1 MSLTTYH
8 YKSLL
13 TAILALLLLHGCG
26 FQLRNQTNLPQSVL
40 PIYIQ
45 GPDRYDKFR
54 VDMVRILR
62 ANGIEV
68 VEEQGEAAA
77 LLRIR
82 NRRFDSRVLSVKSDS
97 GKAAEYELHNYMHFD
112 LVDPVGN
119 ELVAPQKVSIIRTY
133 LTQRYGILDDWRQEM
148 RRDLINQMLRRL
160 QIHLQ

>member
-1 MSLTTYH
+1 MLQKTYH
-8 YKSLL
+8 YKPLL
-13 TAILALLLLHGCG
+13 AVLALLLLHGCG
-26 FQLRNQTNLPQSVL
+26 FQLRDQANLPQSVM
-40 PIYIQ
+40 PVYIQ
-45 GPDRYDKFR
+45 GPDRFDKFR

-62 ANGIEV
+62 SHGIEV

-82 NRRFDSRVLSVKSDS
+82 NHNFNSRVLSVKSDT

-112 LVDPVGN
+112 LVDPAGN
-119 ELVAPQKVSIIRTY
+119 ELVAPQKVSITRTY
-133 LTQRYGILDDWRQEM
+133 LTQRYGVLDDWRNEM

>member
-1 MSLTTYH
+1 MFLKTYR
-8 YKSLL
+8 YKPLL
-13 TAILALLLLHGCG
+13 AVLAVLLLNACG
-26 FQLRNQTNLPQSVL
+26 FQLRDQANLPQSVV

-45 GPDRYDKFR
+45 GPDRFDKLR

-68 VEEQGEAAA
+68 VEEPGEAAA

-82 NRRFDSRVLSVKSDS
+82 NHRFNSRVLSVKSDT
-97 GKAAEYELHNYMHFD
+97 GKAAEYELHNYLHFD
-112 LVDPVGN
+112 LVDPAGN
-119 ELVAPQKVSIIRTY
+119 ELVAPQKVSITRTY
-133 LTQRYGILDDWRQEM
+133 LTQRYGILDDWRNVM

>member
-1 MSLTTYH
+1 MLQKTYN
-8 YKSLL
+8 YRLL
-13 TAILALLLLHGCG
+13 LAMLALLLLNGCG
-26 FQLRNQTNLPQSVL
+26 FQLRDQANLPQSVL

-45 GPDRYDKFR
+45 GPDRYDIFR
-54 VDMVRILR
+54 VEMTRTLR

-77 LLRIR
+77 VLRIR
-82 NRRFDSRVLSVKSDS
+82 NHRLDSRVLSVKSDT

-119 ELVAPQKVSIIRTY
+119 ELVAPQKVSITRTY
-133 LTQRYGILDDWRQEM
+133 LTQRYGILDDWRKDM

-160 QIHLQ
+160 HTHLQ